1 MEFTFNEIDFDEL
14 IINIFNNPPEN
25 PNTILINFDTF
36 DIKELFE
43 KLLLIFNNGC
53 KLLFSEN
60 GIKVD
65 IFKLSDDNFILLNK
79 YFNSFGINIHFKK
92 FSVVQVSK
100 FKSFLEGNIN
110 TFNNNL
116 FNEFSNIE
124 LLDLISYKNSNSSNL
139 EDLRFQLRVSDIV
152 FILHFSYLSK
162 L

>member
-1 MEFTFNEIDFDEL
+1 MKI
-14 IINIFNNPPEN
+14 
-25 PNTILINFDTF
+25 
-36 DIKELFE
+36 
-43 KLLLIFNNGC
+43 
-53 KLLFSEN
+53 
-60 GIKVD
+60 
-65 IFKLSDDNFILLNK
+65 